1 MVRLPWAFTRNTPVP
16 GFATLE
22 LERELDDGTELDE
35 RIELELM
42 IGTELELTTGTE
54 LEERTELELLV
65 SGVLELER
73 ELLVNGAD
81 ELGLLLELG
90 ARLDEVA
97 QPVTPKGDGWLAQ
110 VVRDTQLLPFS

>member
-1 MVRLPWAFTRNTPVP
+1 MI
-16 GFATLE
+16 
-22 LERELDDGTELDE
+22 GTELDE
-35 RIELELM
+35 R
-42 IGTELELTTGTE
+42 TELELTTGTE

-90 ARLDEVA
+90 ARLDELA
-97 QPVTPKGDGWLAQ
+97 QAVTPKGDGWLAQ